1 MFGLFT
7 IERGGEKR
15 QSPKRTHIAVFLD
28 RDGTMARDVPYCSK
42 PEDFELLP
50 TVAEGIRLLN
60 HHGFKT
66 VIVTNQS
73 GIGRG
78 YFTEEMLH
86 RIHQKLRDDLAK
98 IGAFIDAIY
107 YCPHHPDDQCQCR
120 KPNAGLLYRAASEL
134 QIDLANSYIIGDKLL
149 DVAAAEKAGCR
160 VVLVPSSEP
169 ETGLF
174 KNAQAL
180 AAGIDHICHN
190 FYDAAAWIVSRQ
202 EKAAEESP

>member
-1 MFGLFT
+1 MSEMSG
-7 IERGGEKR
+7 
-15 QSPKRTHIAVFLD
+15 THKCVFLD
-28 RDGTMARDVPYCSK
+28 RDGTLARDVPYCSK

-60 HHGFKT
+60 QHGFKT

-73 GIGRG
+73 GIARG

-134 QIDLANSYIIGDKLL
+134 QIDLASSYIIGDKLL

-180 AAGIDHICHN
+180 AAGIDHICDN

>member
-15 QSPKRTHIAVFLD
+15 QSPKRTYTAVFLD

-42 PEDFELLP
+42 PEDLELLP

-73 GIGRG
+73 GIARG

-134 QIDLANSYIIGDKLL
+134 QIDLASSYIIGDKLL

-180 AAGIDHICHN
+180 AAGIDHICGN
-190 FYDAAAWIVSRQ
+190 FYDAAAWIVSQQ